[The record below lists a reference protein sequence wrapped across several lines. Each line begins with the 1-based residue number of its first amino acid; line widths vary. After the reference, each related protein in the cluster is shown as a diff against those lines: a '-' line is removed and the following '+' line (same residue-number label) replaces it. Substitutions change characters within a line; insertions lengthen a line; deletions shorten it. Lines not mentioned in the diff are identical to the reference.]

1 MKSAQNKPSV
11 RKTPGKIQSVPRQ
24 PVKVFCRV
32 RPIKNNEEP
41 CVKVTSEKTVS
52 LVLPPEAVS
61 TYRATCY
68 KEIKHTFKH
77 VFDDKATQK
86 DVFDHVALPLV
97 QNLIHGNNG
106 LLFTYGVTGSGKTFT
121 MTGDPQNGGVMP
133 RCLDV
138 IFNSIGSY
146 QAKKFVFKPDR
157 MNGFD
162 IQSDGDALLDR
173 QKELYSVISLKT
185 PKKKDSDTDVL
196 QRTPDDTKIGSIED
210 DNTYAVFV
218 TYVEVYNNAV
228 YDLLEDIPEDAI
240 RSKQLQSKIVREDAS
255 RNMYVHCVTEVEVKS
270 TEQAFEA
277 FYKGQKRKRMAVTT
291 LNSESSRS
299 HSVFTIRLVQTSQ
312 SPPLYRSIQY
322 IVCLTLFA
330 GNINNSLM
338 TLRTCLEILRENQLN
353 GANKMV
359 PYRDSKITHL
369 FKNFFD
375 GEGQVK
381 MIVCVNPRIED
392 YDETVHVMKFAEMTQ
407 EVQMT
412 QPAGL
417 KLDFGLTPGRRKANE
432 IFKQA
437 LQKMEENSNGRAQ
450 NIEVDIGLVYCLGPQ
465 FPCLELTDPGLDKL
479 IKDLLSFLEL
489 RMNKK
494 NDLLEDWQKRH
505 QDFRN
510 KLIAVERENIM
521 ARQDSMSKQAAL
533 EQERKKTSA
542 LEAKLM
548 SSEST
553 MMSLQHQLQQNEA
566 NLIALKQELEEKEML
581 LHQQMVEKEKLR
593 QKYSDKIAVEKERNT
608 FDTQKRLK
616 EQEIEFKTQMRDQ
629 ERKLR
634 KVKQI
639 LSKDNSATTCT
650 PVHPTRSATTLY
662 QTPVAS
668 DKTNSRGLQ
677 SQSSKRGPA
686 VSNPRHRRSRS
697 TGDETWLD
705 HRPRN
710 AVELGTVMQPLMKRR
725 KSVTKLTDA
734 KDVANA
740 KTSKYCLMTQE
751 QDSSGELETRL
762 YKADV
767 IPTCGGGAQ
776 VVFNDVEMLK
786 QQSPNATPLRKRNA
800 STGDLKDIEAA
811 CAVAVEGHKRARH

>member
-1 MKSAQNKPSV
+1 
-11 RKTPGKIQSVPRQ
+11 RQ

-240 RSKQLQSKIVREDAS
+240 RQLQSKIVREDAS

-299 HSVFTIRLVQTSQ
+299 HSVFTIRLVQVLNVTSQ

-677 SQSSKRGPA
+677 SQSSKRVS

-786 QQSPNATPLRKRNA
+786 QQSPNATPLRKR
-800 STGDLKDIEAA
+800 
-811 CAVAVEGHKRARH
+811 